1 MKRVFLLLMLASFL
15 MGSAASAQE
24 DGRLPPLE
32 SITVGNAARLEALTV
47 LDGKRQ
53 VNDIALSP
61 DGIIAVASGSG
72 LWLYDP
78 AALYVPYQLTEHL
91 TTGVVFSPDGTL
103 LASGENHPGVVRLW
117 DAASHELQATLF
129 TGEALVGKLAFSP
142 KGDCLAVETLIESHY
157 YWNSSGDVQIW
168 DWQARTRRNALK
180 LWDIQPWFVLQ
191 DFAFVSGSRLMTF
204 GFRPGYDGSG
214 QVQVWNLDNG
224 ALLQDFYGSWGE
236 PLPVQTWAATAHG
249 TALALGGTE
258 AFWENYVGG
267 YTYFDALIR
276 LLDVDAEAPGRD
288 LLIPETDDPDDPIV
302 LSLAFSPDASLLASI
317 TLHHMASPWGRY
329 KTSESSTLQLWD
341 TATGEAL
348 VALPAIANGST
359 HLAFSPRGDLLV
371 AVDEEGRLSLWGVPA
386 A

>member
-78 AALYVPYQLTEHL
+78 AALDAPYQLTEHL

-103 LASGENHPGVVRLW
+103 LASGKLPRRGSPVGCRHLRTARHLVHRGSPRRRPAPISPDGDRL
-117 DAASHELQATLF
+117 AI
-129 TGEALVGKLAFSP
+129 
-142 KGDCLAVETLIESHY
+142 ETLIELHY
-157 YWNSSGDVQIW
+157 YVNSNGDAQVW
-168 DWQARTRRNALK
+168 DWQAQMRHGALK
-180 LWDIQPWFVLQ
+180 LGDVQPWFVLQ

-214 QVQVWNLDNG
+214 QVQVWNL
-224 ALLQDFYGSWGE
+224 E
-236 PLPVQTWAATAHG
+236 K
-249 TALALGGTE
+249 
-258 AFWENYVGG
+258 
-267 YTYFDALIR
+267 R
-276 LLDVDAEAPGRD
+276 
-288 LLIPETDDPDDPIV
+288 
-302 LSLAFSPDASLLASI
+302 
-317 TLHHMASPWGRY
+317 
-329 KTSESSTLQLWD
+329 
-341 TATGEAL
+341 
-348 VALPAIANGST
+348 AIAGF
-359 HLAFSPRGDLLV
+359 LRFLG
-371 AVDEEGRLSLWGVPA
+371 
-386 A
+386 